1 MTHKM
6 NLYNDSF
13 ESIKSG
19 KKTIEMRLFDEK
31 RSIIKPNDYIEF
43 NNTRNGETLLCVVI
57 NIYRYNN
64 FEELYKNHDKISIGY
79 EEDEIA
85 SPDDMLMYY
94 SIDNINKYGVVGIE
108 IKKLWLFDILQIII
122 ANELF

>member
-43 NNTRNGETLLCVVI
+43 NNTINGETLLCVVI
-57 NIYRYNN
+57 NIYKYNN

-79 EEDEIA
+79 EEDETA

-108 IKKLWLFDILQIII
+108 VKKLWLFDILQIII

>member
-1 MTHKM
+1 MIHKM

-13 ESIKSG
+13 ESIKSE

-43 NNTRNGETLLCVVI
+43 NNTSNGETLLCVVI
-57 NIYRYNN
+57 NIYKYNN

-108 IKKLWLFDILQIII
+108 IKKL
-122 ANELF
+122 